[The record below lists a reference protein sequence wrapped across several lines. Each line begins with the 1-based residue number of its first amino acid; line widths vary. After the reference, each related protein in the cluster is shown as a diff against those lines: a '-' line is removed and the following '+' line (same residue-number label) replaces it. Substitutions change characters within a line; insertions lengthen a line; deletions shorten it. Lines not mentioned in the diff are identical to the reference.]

1 MKHKN
6 KIMMLKRKLMQI

>member
-6 KIMMLKRKLMQI
+6 KEY

>member
-6 KIMMLKRKLMQI
+6 KIF